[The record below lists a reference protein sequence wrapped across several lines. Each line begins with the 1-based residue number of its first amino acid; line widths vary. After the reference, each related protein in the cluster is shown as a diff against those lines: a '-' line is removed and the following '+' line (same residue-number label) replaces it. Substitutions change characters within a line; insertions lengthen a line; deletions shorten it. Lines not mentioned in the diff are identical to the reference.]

1 MGSLDYDEIKNLK
14 SRIDELKSNIL
25 EGVKIR
31 SRLKEQM
38 EGEKVSAFLIKQQ
51 ASSKSRKLINSIKTE
66 DNIVEN
72 LEADIILKD
81 KNSIS
86 LYIRKYYEKLYKE
99 EFYDEEF
106 QNWFLQFVNKFLT
119 EQEIR
124 LLETMVTQKEIFEF
138 ILDMNVNKAPGVD
151 GIPIEFYVKY
161 WDIIKNEFTEIVR
174 NIVNGTYLNENQ
186 RKAIIILLPKD
197 GDLTLLKIA
206 NSHEIDRR
214 DVGDVISSCGNHPYV
229 SLMNNGLWC
238 YLICMG
244 VKRVYF
250 L

>member
-1 MGSLDYDEIKNLK
+1 MCDNKSKFDNINEWWDLYVKKQIKYFFIREGKELNEKKYGMIKFLEHCLNRVYNKINVTGSLDYDEVKILK

-99 EFYDEEF
+99 EFYCH
-106 QNWFLQFVNKFLT
+106 VG
-119 EQEIR
+119 
-124 LLETMVTQKEIFEF
+124 QK
-138 ILDMNVNKAPGVD
+138 
-151 GIPIEFYVKY
+151 
-161 WDIIKNEFTEIVR
+161 
-174 NIVNGTYLNENQ
+174 
-186 RKAIIILLPKD
+186 
-197 GDLTLLKIA
+197 GD
-206 NSHEIDRR
+206 
-214 DVGDVISSCGNHPYV
+214 
-229 SLMNNGLWC
+229 
-238 YLICMG
+238 
-244 VKRVYF
+244 
-250 L
+250 